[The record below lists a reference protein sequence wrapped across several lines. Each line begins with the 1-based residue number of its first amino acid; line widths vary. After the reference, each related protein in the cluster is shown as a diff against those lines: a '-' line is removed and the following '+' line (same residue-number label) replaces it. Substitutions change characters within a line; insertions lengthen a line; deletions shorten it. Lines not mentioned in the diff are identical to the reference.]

1 MNPIP
6 FLYAAYIVTWVIHGV
21 FLLTIVT
28 RWRKADRELR
38 EFQKK

>member
-21 FLLTIVT
+21 FLLTLVA
-28 RWRKADRELR
+28 RYRRADRELR